1 MTTHTGVLIA
11 GGSDSTYVAGRY
23 ADLIACVRNPLEDIA
38 CLQDS
43 AFTLKGGCVAVDK
56 LANASASP
64 R

>member
-1 MTTHTGVLIA
+1 MTTHTGVMIA

-23 ADLIACVRNPLEDIA
+23 ADLFACVGNPLEDIT
-38 CLQDS
+38 CLQDPS
-43 AFTLKGGCVAVDK
+43 FVMKGGCVAVDK